1 MRSAHDAWNRRRWR
15 KPAKKSLPFRYHAI
29 GVLRGNGVLAVCI
42 LFPLLAAS
50 THTTSSAPRKRIVLL
65 GATGSIGE
73 SALRV
78 IAAHPDRLELV
89 GIAAGRN
96 WQKLAQIAERHPS
109 LRHVALYDEAAFHD
123 ARASL
128 AFAAGTRFY
137 VGLGGLCELAQLT
150 QADLVLVA
158 IVGTTALEPTL
169 AAIAAGKTIALASK
183 EILVLAGKF
192 VMAAARERGVSLLPV
207 DSEHN
212 ALFQC
217 LERPSSGSGSAQKAG
232 LRPCPARA
240 VKRIFLTASGGAFRD
255 LPTEALAH
263 VTPADAL
270 KHPNWTM
277 GAKITVDSATLA
289 NKGLEL
295 IEAQWLFDLA
305 PAQCQAVL
313 HPQSIIHCLVEY
325 ADGSLLSQLCPPS
338 MTFPIQHALLYPER
352 APGVEPTLDF
362 TKKLSLDFRPIDT
375 ARFPMLRLAHEVML
389 AGGTAPAIYN
399 AANEVAVAAFLAGQ
413 LPFLA
418 IAEVVDKTL
427 QHLPHTD
434 PRSLAEVLDADA
446 KARRVSAGFTAKIST

>member
-1 MRSAHDAWNRRRWR
+1 
-15 KPAKKSLPFRYHAI
+15 
-29 GVLRGNGVLAVCI
+29 
-42 LFPLLAAS
+42 LAAP
-50 THTTSSAPRKRIVLL
+50 THTTPSAPRKRIVLL

-78 IAAHPDRLELV
+78 IAAHSDRLELV
-89 GIAAGRN
+89 GIAAGGN
-96 WQKLAQIAERHPS
+96 WQKLAQIAQRFS
-109 LRHVALYDEAAFHD
+109 SVRHVALYSETAFRD
-123 ARASL
+123 ARASA
-128 AFAAGTRFY
+128 AFAAGTNFY
-137 VGLGGLCELAQLT
+137 AGLGGLCELAQLAP
-150 QADLVLVA
+150 ADLALVA

-192 VMAAARERGVSLLPV
+192 VMAAARARGVALLPV

-217 LERPSSGSGSAQKAG
+217 LERGSGSQPLCSGAQAQSRTGPASREG
-232 LRPCPARA
+232 LGL
-240 VKRIFLTASGGAFRD
+240 KRIFLTASGGAFRD

-270 KHPNWTM
+270 KHPNWAM

-305 PAQCQAVL
+305 PDQCQAVL
-313 HPQSIIHCLVEY
+313 HPQSIVHCLVEY
-325 ADGSLLSQLCPPS
+325 TDGSLLAQMCPPS

-362 TKKLSLDFRPIDT
+362 AQTLSLDFRPIDT
-375 ARFPMLRLAHEVML
+375 ARFPMLRLAHEVMR

-399 AANEVAVAAFLAGQ
+399 AANEVAVAAFLAGG

-427 QHLPHTD
+427 QRLPHSD
-434 PRSLAEVLDADA
+434 PRDLAEVLAADA
-446 KARRVSAGFTAKIST
+446 QARCVAAKLIQEPVFSNTQSTVFGSTGGT